1 MEDVIVTQEKSSIGI
16 IPTHKKTLIALGLKK
31 KGQSKK
37 HKMTPQLKGMLRQV
51 GYLLKVEKV

>member
-1 MEDVIVTQEKSSIGI
+1 MEEVIVTQERSSIGI
-16 IPTHKKTLIALGLKK
+16 IPVHKKTLIALGLKK

-37 HKMTPQLKGMLRQV
+37 HKMTPQLKGMLQQV

>member
-1 MEDVIVTQEKSSIGI
+1 MEEVIVTQERSSIGI
-16 IPTHKKTLIALGLKK
+16 IPMHKKTLIALGLKK

>member
-1 MEDVIVTQEKSSIGI
+1 MEEVIVTQDRSSIGI
-16 IPTHKKTLIALGLKK
+16 IPMHKKTLIALGLKK

>member
-1 MEDVIVTQEKSSIGI
+1 MEEVIVTQERSSIGI
-16 IPTHKKTLIALGLKK
+16 IPMHKKTLIALGLKK

-51 GYLLKVEKV
+51 

>member
-1 MEDVIVTQEKSSIGI
+1 MEEVIVTQERSSIGI
-16 IPTHKKTLIALGLKK
+16 IPVHKKTLIALGLKK

>member
-16 IPTHKKTLIALGLKK
+16 IPVHKKTLIALGLKK

>member
-1 MEDVIVTQEKSSIGI
+1 MEEVIITQERSSIGI
-16 IPTHKKTLIALGLKK
+16 IPVHKKTLIALGLKK

-51 GYLLKVEKV
+51 GYLLKVDKV

>member
-1 MEDVIVTQEKSSIGI
+1 MEEVIVTQERSSIGI
-16 IPTHKKTLIALGLKK
+16 IPMHKKTLVALGLKK